1 MSNSCSRGFKRS
13 MLHGLAIL
21 TLLLTFADHWT
32 TYLCLRSP
40 IVGWQ
45 VVEANPAVDLLFQG
59 AGLLGGLMIDSIFT
73 IAAVTFLLYTQAFQ
87 KHVKQAFLAF
97 IVVTT
102 GYAVANNLQAISALG
117 ISPLGLS

>member
-1 MSNSCSRGFKRS
+1 MSDFRSRGFKRS
-13 MLHGLAIL
+13 MLQGLAIL

-40 IVGWQ
+40 ISGWQ

-59 AGLLGGLMIDSIFT
+59 TGLLGGLMIDSIFT
-73 IAAVTFLLYTQAFQ
+73 VVAVAFVFYTQAFQ
-87 KHVKQAFLAF
+87 TQVKQAFLAF